1 MNNRSVIPMHGKI
14 INYDSE
20 TEIGLVSGENG
31 KNYTLS
37 IVDCRSMIPP
47 KAGLNVNFEPHIDKA
62 TNIYVIS
69 AEVPHNAPV
78 ESTHHAAKKPRSN
91 LPRLVA
97 IGSLVIVIALLI
109 YAELNRKKTR
119 EGHDF
124 YASQIKQIETL
135 LINGN
140 CTEAKDEYLRAKETR
155 NTIEKRGF
163 YFSMHNHA
171 QQAHAIEIAEC
182 YAHKNEYNEAISMLD
197 INDTHTPDYF
207 TRASVI
213 YNDAGDTEMAEKA
226 KSLAD
231 EFDTTR

>member
-20 TEIGLVSGENG
+20 IEIGIVSGEDG

-37 IVDCRSMIPP
+37 IVDCRSIVPP
-47 KAGLNVNFEPHIDKA
+47 KAGLNVNFEPDDDKA
-62 TNIYVIS
+62 TKIHVIAAAVS
-69 AEVPHNAPV
+69 HNTPP
-78 ESTHHAAKKPRSN
+78 ESTQHVAKKPLSN
-91 LPRLVA
+91 IPRLVA

-135 LINGN
+135 LVNEN
-140 CTEAKDEYLRAKETR
+140 CSGAKDEYLHAKDTR
-155 NTIEKRGF
+155 NQIEKRGF

-182 YAHKNEYNEAISMLD
+182 YARKNEYSEAIHMLD
-197 INDTHTPDYF
+197 INDTHTPDYL

-213 YNDAGDTEMAEKA
+213 YNDAGDIEMAAKA
-226 KSLAD
+226 KALAD